1 MNYRLGYVSIS
12 KTLNITTSHTITYT
26 NYEKEKNKEEKLN
39 EIITQNLNNL
49 EQILIYNIRNN
60 IHFYRMSSA
69 IFTLAT
75 HPKVTYDISIFKNK
89 LEHIGKIIK
98 DNNMRVDIHL
108 DQFCVLN
115 STNKDVIDSTI
126 NIIKFYKNMLDM
138 MNIKTYMIMHV
149 GSSVFGKEKSIERFI
164 KNFNKLDK
172 EIKNMIIL
180 ENDDKTYNIKDVLYI
195 CKKVNIPMVLDYH
208 HHKCNNDNI
217 DIKKYIKE
225 IFDTWKTT
233 PKVHLSS
240 PKSKKEYRAHNDYI
254 NIDDFI
260 EFQALIKNI
269 NRNIDIM
276 IEAKEK
282 DNALFKL
289 VRELKYIGYKF
300 KDETTICVKF
310 DKSTFL

>member
-1 MNYRLGYVSIS
+1 MYIRLGYVAIS
-12 KTLNITTSHTITYT
+12 KTLNITTSHTITYA
-26 NYEKEKNKEEKLN
+26 NYEKTINKKEKLN
-39 EIITQNLNNL
+39 EIIKTNLNNL
-49 EQILIYNIRNN
+49 EKIITYNIRNN

-69 IFTLAT
+69 LFPLAT
-75 HPKVTYDISIFKNK
+75 HPKVKYDISIYKEK
-89 LEHIGKIIK
+89 LENIGKLINS
-98 DNNMRVDIHL
+98 NNMRVDIHL

-115 STNKDVIDSTI
+115 STNKDVVNSTI

-138 MNIKTYMIMHV
+138 MNLKTYMVMHI
-149 GSSVFGKEKSIERFI
+149 GSSVFGKEKSIQRFI
-164 KNFNKLDK
+164 KNFNKLDD
-172 EIKNMIIL
+172 ETKNMIIL